1 LSLEIGSIKE
11 IANKVQDILTPCSAY
26 PHTSNEQM
34 CTHFTLDCYTL
45 THTSHVIE
53 CACMRVSIVSAHSCR
68 PKLVWGNQDPM
79 WPINPATLKAI
90 PTHRTCQLAQPKKNH
105 RDEHMYT
112 SEFEYSCGRTSQI
125 WEVKEGAKKAIAS
138 NRTSLLA
145 RHKTV
150 PVGYLEHR

>member
-1 LSLEIGSIKE
+1 MLNLPAYAAMDVYTYPAIDVRTFVRAYK
-11 IANKVQDILTPCSAY
+11 AALTQVRLTGY
-26 PHTSNEQM
+26 P
-34 CTHFTLDCYTL
+34 LL
-45 THTSHVIE
+45 
-53 CACMRVSIVSAHSCR
+53 
-68 PKLVWGNQDPM
+68 P
-79 WPINPATLKAI
+79 
-90 PTHRTCQLAQPKKNH
+90 HR
-105 RDEHMYT
+105 